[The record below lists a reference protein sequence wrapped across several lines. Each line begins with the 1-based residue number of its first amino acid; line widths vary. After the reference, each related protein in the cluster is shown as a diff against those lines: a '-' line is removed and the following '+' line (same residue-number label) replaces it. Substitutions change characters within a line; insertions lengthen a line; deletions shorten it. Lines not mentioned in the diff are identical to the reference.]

1 MKIEAT
7 VQDIR
12 CLLDLAEL
20 DARAPD
26 LSPDTVRLRRE
37 ASRQHLRRALADRY
51 QTLFEFGRRP
61 AVVAIERGACSGCH
75 VRLPTMVEYQAR
87 HAPAVHVCPHCRR
100 MLYAPELLAEKGPG
114 TADC

>member
-12 CLLDLAEL
+12 WLLDLAEQ
-20 DARAPD
+20 DARAPGVP
-26 LSPDTVRLRRE
+26 PDTGRVGRE
-37 ASRQHLRRALADRY
+37 ASRRRLPRTLADRY
-51 QTLFEFGRRP
+51 QTLLEVRRHP
-61 AVVAIERGACSGCH
+61 AIVAIERGVCSGCH

-114 TADC
+114 TEEP